1 LNTDRKLACQAI
13 HLPTSYIMTT
23 SVNISAGLDIHNKF
37 VLATILWS
45 AGQILQERF
54 ERTKD
59 GLHALKLW
67 ITSHKC
73 EVVACESTSD
83 FWVPIYELIN
93 GTIPVIVGN
102 ARDIKALSHK
112 KTDKVDSEMI
122 ARLALHGMI
131 QPSRIFC
138 GKHREFRKI
147 LRLRHRLVEKRTS
160 FKYQVKGI
168 LNTEMIR
175 LSSILS
181 DIFGKS
187 GMMLLT
193 GIINGMQLKDIIP
206 ILPKRTQ
213 EKRDVI
219 IKVLEDSISKPALFQ
234 IKVLLDVIRCLDE
247 QELQLKK
254 AALNYAYENYP
265 REMEILMSVPG
276 IGEVGAATLIA
287 EIGDIRDFASGDKL
301 AGWLG
306 MVPNVYQSAGKLR
319 TGSITKRG
327 SVHARWILAEIA
339 HAAAR
344 CRCNSFRMFY
354 ERKSEI
360 IGKAKATIALARK
373 MITVIWHLLTN
384 NERYEDPVFPEKK
397 TQTKSKV
404 MIPMEVSLEQLL
416 EIIAKADILIKAPDP
431 DIL

>member
-1 LNTDRKLACQAI
+1 
-13 HLPTSYIMTT
+13 MTT
-23 SVNISAGLDIHNKF
+23 DVNISAGLDIHNKF

-45 AGQILQERF
+45 NDRIIQERF

-59 GLHALKLW
+59 GLLSLKLW
-67 ITSHKC
+67 IITHKC

-83 FWVPIYELIN
+83 FWVPIYDFIN
-93 GTIPVIVGN
+93 DKIPVIVGN

-131 QPSRIFC
+131 QPSRIFH
-138 GKHREFRKI
+138 GEHREFRKI

-168 LNTEMIR
+168 LNAEMIR
-175 LSSILS
+175 LSSVLS

-193 GIINGMQLKDIIP
+193 GIINGMNLNDIIP
-206 ILPKRTQ
+206 VLPKRAQ
-213 EKRDVI
+213 EKKEKI
-219 IKVLEDSISKPALFQ
+219 IEVLGNSISQPAIFQ

-254 AALNYAYENYP
+254 SALYFAYKNYP

-276 IGEVGAATLIA
+276 IGEIGAATLIA
-287 EIGDIRDFASGDKL
+287 EIGDVHDFASGDKL

-327 SVHARWILAEIA
+327 SVHARWILTQIA

-344 CRCNSFRMFY
+344 CRSNSFQIFY
-354 ERKSEI
+354 DRKSKI

-373 MITVIWHLLTN
+373 IVTVIWHLLIN
-384 NERYEDPVFPEKK
+384 NEMYEDPLFPKK
-397 TQTKSKV
+397 RIQKMNKV
-404 MIPMEVSLEQLL
+404 MIPAEVSLDQLL
-416 EIIAKADILIKAPDP
+416 KIIAKADILLKGPDP
-431 DIL
+431 EIL

>member
-1 LNTDRKLACQAI
+1 
-13 HLPTSYIMTT
+13 MTT

-45 AGQILQERF
+45 TGQILQERF

-59 GLHALKLW
+59 GLLALKLW
-67 ITSHKC
+67 IINHQS

-83 FWVPIYELIN
+83 FWVPIYDLIN
-93 GTIPVIVGN
+93 GTVPVIVGN

-131 QPSRIFC
+131 QPSRVFC
-138 GKHREFRKI
+138 GEHREFRKI

-168 LNTEMIR
+168 LNAEMIR
-175 LSSILS
+175 LSSVLS

-193 GIINGMQLKDIIP
+193 GIINGMQLDDIIP
-206 ILPKRTQ
+206 ILPTRTQ
-213 EKRDVI
+213 EKKDRI
-219 IKVLEDSISKPALFQ
+219 IEVLGNNISKSALFQ

-247 QELQLKK
+247 QELLLKK
-254 AALNYAYENYP
+254 SALHFAYENYP

-276 IGEVGAATLIA
+276 IGEIGAATLIA
-287 EIGDIRDFASGDKL
+287 EIGDIHDFASGDKL

-327 SVHARWILAEIA
+327 SVHARWILTQIA

-344 CRCNSFRMFY
+344 CRCNSFRTFY
-354 ERKSEI
+354 DRKKDL

-373 MITVIWHLLTN
+373 MITVIWHLLAN
-384 NERYEDPVFPEKK
+384 NEIYDDPLFPKK
-397 TQTKSKV
+397 KIQTMNKV

-416 EIIAKADILIKAPDP
+416 EIIAKADILLKAPDP
-431 DIL
+431 EIL

>member
-1 LNTDRKLACQAI
+1 
-13 HLPTSYIMTT
+13 MTT
-23 SVNISAGLDIHNKF
+23 DVNISAGLDIHNKF

-45 AGQILQERF
+45 NDRIIQERF

-59 GLHALKLW
+59 GLLSLKLW
-67 ITSHKC
+67 IITHKC

-83 FWVPIYELIN
+83 FWVPIYDFIN
-93 GTIPVIVGN
+93 DKIPVIVGN

-131 QPSRIFC
+131 QPSRIFH
-138 GKHREFRKI
+138 GEHREFRKI

-168 LNTEMIR
+168 LNAEMIR
-175 LSSILS
+175 LSSVLS

-193 GIINGMQLKDIIP
+193 GIINGMNLNDIIP
-206 ILPKRTQ
+206 VLPKRAQ
-213 EKRDVI
+213 EKKEKI
-219 IKVLEDSISKPALFQ
+219 IEVLGNSISQPAIFQ

-254 AALNYAYENYP
+254 SALYFAYNNYP

-276 IGEVGAATLIA
+276 IGEIGAATLIA
-287 EIGDIRDFASGDKL
+287 EIGDVHDFTSGDKL

-306 MVPNVYQSAGKLR
+306 MVPNVYQSEGKLR
-319 TGSITKRG
+319 TGSIT
-327 SVHARWILAEIA
+327 
-339 HAAAR
+339 
-344 CRCNSFRMFY
+344 N
-354 ERKSEI
+354 RK
-360 IGKAKATIALARK
+360 
-373 MITVIWHLLTN
+373 LT
-384 NERYEDPVFPEKK
+384 Y
-397 TQTKSKV
+397 
-404 MIPMEVSLEQLL
+404 
-416 EIIAKADILIKAPDP
+416 LIKLIIHYNNFKSVSIP
-431 DIL
+431 IFCKISYNYSFVNGNHF

>member
-1 LNTDRKLACQAI
+1 M
-13 HLPTSYIMTT
+13 TS
-23 SVNISAGLDIHNKF
+23 SVNISAGLDVHNKF

-45 AGQILQERF
+45 TGQLIQERF

-59 GLHALKLW
+59 GLLSLKAW
-67 ITSHKC
+67 IMLQKC

-83 FWVPIYELIN
+83 FWVPIYDLIN
-93 GTIPVIVGN
+93 DSIPVIVGN

-131 QPSRIFC
+131 QPSRVFC
-138 GKHREFRKI
+138 GEHREFRKI

-168 LNTEMIR
+168 LNAEMIR
-175 LSSILS
+175 LSSVLS
-181 DIFGKS
+181 DVFGKS

-193 GIINGMQLKDIIP
+193 GIINGMQLNDIIP
-206 ILPKRTQ
+206 TLPKRAQ
-213 EKRDVI
+213 EKKDKI
-219 IKVLEDSISKPALFQ
+219 IEVLGNNISKDALFQ

-247 QELQLKK
+247 QELLLKNS
-254 AALNYAYENYP
+254 ALHFAYKNYP
-265 REMEILMSVPG
+265 REMGILMSVPG
-276 IGEVGAATLIA
+276 IGEIGAATLIA
-287 EIGDIRDFASGDKL
+287 EIGDINDFPSGDKL

-327 SVHARWILAEIA
+327 SVHARWILTQIA

-344 CRCNSFRMFY
+344 CRHNSLRFYY
-354 ERKSEI
+354 ERKSGL

-373 MITVIWHLLTN
+373 IVTIIWHLLKN
-384 NERYEDPVFPEKK
+384 DEYYDDPLFPRKK
-397 TQTKSKV
+397 AQTMNKV
-404 MIPMEVSLEQLL
+404 MVPKEVSLEQLL

>member
-1 LNTDRKLACQAI
+1 
-13 HLPTSYIMTT
+13 MTT

-45 AGQILQERF
+45 TGQILQERF

-59 GLHALKLW
+59 GLHTLKLW
-67 ITSHKC
+67 ITHYKC
-73 EVVACESTSD
+73 NVVACESTSD

-93 GTIPVIVGN
+93 DTIPVIVGN

-112 KTDKVDSEMI
+112 KTDKVDSEII

-131 QPSRIFC
+131 QPSRIFSRN
-138 GKHREFRKI
+138 HREFRKV

-160 FKYQVKGI
+160 FKYQVRGI

-175 LSSILS
+175 LSSVLS

-187 GMMLLT
+187 GTMLLT

-206 ILPKRTQ
+206 TLPKRTQ
-213 EKRDVI
+213 EKKDKI
-219 IKVLEDSISKPALFQ
+219 IEVLGNSISKSALFQ

-247 QELQLKK
+247 QELKLKK
-254 AALNYAYENYP
+254 SALNFAYENYP
-265 REMEILMSVPG
+265 KEMKILMSIPG
-276 IGEVGAATLIA
+276 IGEIGAATLIA
-287 EIGDIRDFASGDKL
+287 EIGDIQDFASGDKL

-327 SVHARWILAEIA
+327 SVHARWILTEIA

-344 CRCNSFRMFY
+344 CRCNSFQMFY

-384 NERYEDPVFPEKK
+384 NELYEDPVFPEKK

-416 EIIAKADILIKAPDP
+416 EIIAKADILLKAPDP